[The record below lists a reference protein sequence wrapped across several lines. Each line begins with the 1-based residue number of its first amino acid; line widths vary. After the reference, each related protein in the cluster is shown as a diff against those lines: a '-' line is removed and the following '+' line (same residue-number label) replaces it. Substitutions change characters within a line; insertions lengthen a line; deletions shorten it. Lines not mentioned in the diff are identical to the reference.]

1 MERSKTLQRNEEILT
16 TQTNFNRGFDT
27 SRRDDDVKNYS
38 VGLLD
43 IDAAVMYYFR
53 EVIKPEVI
61 DNGEV
66 VKVPVYYANPERWK
80 SIQKLGYLRDV
91 KGQFITPL
99 LIFKRTSVSRE
110 SNNAFLTPSL
120 QPATEASNYTF
131 KNKFSKENRFTQTS
145 ILFENDEPL
154 E

>member
-1 MERSKTLQRNEEILT
+1 MERSKTLPRNEEILT

-80 SIQKLGYLRDV
+80 SI
-91 KGQFITPL
+91 
-99 LIFKRTSVSRE
+99 
-110 SNNAFLTPSL
+110 
-120 QPATEASNYTF
+120 
-131 KNKFSKENRFTQTS
+131 
-145 ILFENDEPL
+145 
-154 E
+154 

>member
-1 MERSKTLQRNEEILT
+1 MERSKTLPRNEEILT

-27 SRRDDDVKNYS
+27 SRTDDKTKNYS

-99 LIFKRTSVSRE
+99 LILKEHQYQENQTIFNTFITTKQKVLIIHLKR
-110 SNNAFLTPSL
+110 NFLKKTDLHKL
-120 QPATEASNYTF
+120 QHYLKMMNH
-131 KNKFSKENRFTQTS
+131 
-145 ILFENDEPL
+145 
-154 E
+154 